1 MPHLLHLLIISCIIE
16 SPISSLFQINKIPGI
31 GFRLKRTASDFIL
44 SLHFL
49 TLLNPSFFLHLPDL
63 VALSDIIA
71 ITPFLCPTFFA
82 GPTWLPRLLLNLFK
96 LLFWRLNR
104 QVFELLVSQNLL
116 DDWKTI
122 LNKMLTNL
130 FKYLV
135 IQGLQFIKI
144 LWRLNKLLVE
154 SLIIIDV
161 YTWSKDVIQIRNSG
175 IIHVRNCRFRI
186 QAFIFFLII
195 TFSLLL

>member
-1 MPHLLHLLIISCIIE
+1 MPHLLHLLIISCIVE

-44 SLHFL
+44 SLNFL

-71 ITPFLCPTFFA
+71 STSLLYPTFFA
-82 GPTWLPRLLLNLFK
+82 GPTWLQRLLLNFLK
-96 LLFWRLNR
+96 LLFWRLIR
-104 QVFELLVSQNLL
+104 KVFELLISQNLFY
-116 DDWKTI
+116 DWKAI
-122 LNKMLTNL
+122 LNQVLPNL

-144 LWRLNKLLVE
+144 LWRLHKPLVE

-161 YTWSKDVIQIRNSG
+161 CIRSKDFIQIRNSG
-175 IIHVRNCRFRI
+175 IIHVWNRRFRI